1 MLEQTARRQASI
13 AFDDDEPAAA
23 RGGFARALLQPIL
36 RRPGA
41 AFGLTL
47 AFGFSATVVVNA
59 LFLQAGPHP
68 APFAGN
74 RMSASAAGPKESTG
88 SVTPTGNPAAAPA
101 ATDAA
106 PPPAQR
112 ARIEL
117 VTSIQ
122 RELAARGF
130 YDGAIDGIYGP
141 KMDAGIREFEQAA
154 GLKVTGEPTEALL
167 TAVKRS
173 KLQAVR
179 RTPVAAPTAPA
190 TPVSA
195 TTGRQD
201 AKPVPTPPSRRIV
214 AVQRAL
220 SDFGYGPLRLT
231 GVFDDATKAAIE
243 KFERER
249 KLPVR
254 GQINDRL
261 LRELAAVT
269 GRPLE

>member
-1 MLEQTARRQASI
+1 VLERTARTQASI
-13 AFDDDEPAAA
+13 AFDDDGPAAA
-23 RGGFARALLQPIL
+23 RDGFARALLRPIL

-59 LFLQAGPHP
+59 LYLQVGPHP

-74 RMSASAAGPKESTG
+74 KMSASAGGPRESTG
-88 SVTPTGNPAAAPA
+88 SVTPTGIP
-101 ATDAA
+101 AA
-106 PPPAQR
+106 PPPAVR

-167 TAVKRS
+167 AAAKRS

-179 RTPVAAPTAPA
+179 RTPAAVPAPPTIPA
-190 TPVSA
+190 SA
-195 TTGRQD
+195 TAGRQE
-201 AKPVPTPPSRRIV
+201 ARTVPTPPSRRIV

-220 SDFGYGPLRLT
+220 SDFGYGQLRLT